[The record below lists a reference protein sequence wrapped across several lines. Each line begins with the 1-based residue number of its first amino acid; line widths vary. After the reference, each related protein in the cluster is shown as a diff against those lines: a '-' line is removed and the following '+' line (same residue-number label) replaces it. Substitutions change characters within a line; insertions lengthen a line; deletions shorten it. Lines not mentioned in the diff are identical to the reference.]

1 MGTEVLGVVTGTS
14 VMNEAR
20 FLPSWQMAEVTGAVV
35 VIDVIRAFTT
45 AAYAFASG
53 AHEIF
58 LVSTLD
64 EARQLKSERNALAM
78 GEMGGRRPEG
88 FDLSNSPVLA
98 SQVDLTGRTLVQRTS
113 AGTQGVVAATSATR
127 MWCASLVV
135 ATATA
140 NVVRASGLGAP
151 AYVITGMFAD
161 DLVMTGDDD
170 RATAELIER
179 IRVGESPKSDE
190 TASFVA
196 STLEAE
202 RTLALGGEDSHRDD
216 VVFATQVD
224 VFDFAMEVER
234 VDGLFRLTPT
244 HR

>member
-1 MGTEVLGVVTGTS
+1 V
-14 VMNEAR
+14 NDAR

-45 AAYAFASG
+45 AAFAFAAG

-58 LVSTLD
+58 LVATLD
-64 EARQLKSERNALAM
+64 EALQLKLEKNALAM
-78 GEMGGRRPEG
+78 GEIGGRRPDG

-98 SQVDLTGRTLVQRTS
+98 SQADLLGRTLVQRTS

-140 NVVRASGLGAP
+140 MEVRSSGLGAP
-151 AYVITGMFAD
+151 TYVITGMFAD
-161 DLVMTGDDD
+161 DPLMTGDDD
-170 RATAELIER
+170 RATAELIDR
-179 IRVGESPKSDE
+179 IRVGKASQAND
-190 TASFVA
+190 TALFVA
-196 STLEAE
+196 ATHEAE

-216 VVFATQVD
+216 VAFASRVD
-224 VFDFAMEVER
+224 AFDFAMEVER

-244 HR
+244 HPLRW